1 MKFIVKITIESKYLH
16 YEKELFKEF
25 DDFKELKDYLF
36 ENITKIKKYFIYRLT
51 DLTGK

>member
-1 MKFIVKITIESKYLH
+1 MKFMLKICIESKYLH
-16 YEKELFKEF
+16 YEKEIFKEF
-25 DDFKELKDYLF
+25 DDLKELKDYLF